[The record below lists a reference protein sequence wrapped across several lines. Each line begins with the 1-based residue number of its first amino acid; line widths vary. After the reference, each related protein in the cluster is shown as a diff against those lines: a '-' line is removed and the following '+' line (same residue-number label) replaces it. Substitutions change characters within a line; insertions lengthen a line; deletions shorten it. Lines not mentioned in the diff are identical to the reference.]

1 MCLGSSKALLIQVR
15 HNSQIQKEIAK
26 KGRVKLNELISPS
39 CIVDRFLVI
48 GAQRDAWG
56 PGFAT
61 ATVGTGVLLELAR
74 SISEMV
80 KGKSELA
87 SCCSLGPRWSVF
99 R

>member
-1 MCLGSSKALLIQVR
+1 MIQVR

-26 KGRVKLNELISPS
+26 KGRVKLNELIFPS